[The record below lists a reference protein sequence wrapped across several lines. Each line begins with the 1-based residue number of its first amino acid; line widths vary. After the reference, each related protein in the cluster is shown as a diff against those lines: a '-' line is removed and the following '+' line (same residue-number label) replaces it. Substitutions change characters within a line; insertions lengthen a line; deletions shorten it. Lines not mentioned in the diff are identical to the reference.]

1 MKVIVTGGAG
11 FIGSHLVSELVKN
24 NFEVIVLDNLSSG
37 RLENLK
43 GLKNKIKF
51 YKYDLSKKGK
61 WKKLFTKEIS
71 YVFHLAAL
79 ADIVPSIENP
89 EKYFNSNVVST
100 LNILECCKNIQLKKF
115 IYSASSS
122 CYGIPK
128 KYPTNEKDDIN
139 AQYPYAFTK
148 HAAEELIVHWSKVY
162 KIKYISLRLF
172 NVYGTRSRTSGT
184 YGAMFGVF
192 LTQKQRNRP
201 LTIVGN
207 GQQSRDF
214 IYVTD
219 VVQGMLLAAKS
230 KVNNEIFNIG
240 NSKPIKIIKIA
251 KLLKSPYI
259 FISDRPG
266 EPIKTYADIKKIKRL
281 LNWKPKIS
289 IEEGI
294 KKLVTNIS
302 YWKKAPLWTP
312 QKIKNATKSWFKLL
326 GKSK

>member
-1 MKVIVTGGAG
+1 MKVIVIGGAG
-11 FIGSHLVSELVKN
+11 FIGSHLISELVKKK
-24 NFEVIVLDNLSSG
+24 FKVIVIDNLSSG

-43 GLKNKIKF
+43 HLKNKIKF
-51 YKYDLSKKGK
+51 YKFDLSKKGK
-61 WKKLFTKEIS
+61 WEKLFTKDIS
-71 YVFHLAAL
+71 YVFHFAAL

-89 EKYFNSNVVST
+89 KKYFNANVVST
-100 LNILECCKNIQLKKF
+100 LNILECCKHIGLKKF

-128 KYPTNEKDDIN
+128 NYPTSEKDPIDT
-139 AQYPYAFTK
+139 QYPYAYTK
-148 HAAEELIVHWSKVY
+148 YAAEQLIVHWSKVY

-192 LTQKQRNRP
+192 LTQKHRNHP

-219 VVQGMLLAAKS
+219 VVQAIMLAAKS
-230 KVNNEIFNIG
+230 KVYNEIFNVG

-251 KLLKSPYI
+251 KLLNSPFT

-266 EPIKTYADIKKIKRL
+266 EPKKTYANIKKIKKL
-281 LNWKPKIS
+281 LNWKPKVN

-294 KKLVTNIS
+294 KKLVNDIS

-312 QKIKNATKSWFKLL
+312 KKIKNATKSWFKLL
-326 GKSK
+326 GKD